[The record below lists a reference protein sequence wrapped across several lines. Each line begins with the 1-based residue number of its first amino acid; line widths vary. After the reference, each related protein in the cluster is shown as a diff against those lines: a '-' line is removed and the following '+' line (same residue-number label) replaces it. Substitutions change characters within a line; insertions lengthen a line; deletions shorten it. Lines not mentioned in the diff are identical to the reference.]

1 MGVYIYIYIYIYIS
15 ILSIKYNDIVIFNNC
30 GVDCCVNNGISKS
43 KALNLLQNAR
53 LSTKW

>member
-1 MGVYIYIYIYIYIS
+1 MGVYIYIS
-15 ILSIKYNDIVIFNNC
+15 ILYIKYNDIVIFNNC